1 MKSPL
6 VYLTLTKFKNQV
18 KSIFKSPSKLIY
30 GVFLIAVFVLVAFT
44 KNETVGTEPRALSEL
59 VAILSLFIPLCS

>member
-30 GVFLIAVFVLVAFT
+30 SVFLIAVFVLVAFT
-44 KNETVGTEPRALSEL
+44 KNETEQSPGRFLSWWR
-59 VAILSLFIPLCS
+59 SSPFFIPLCS